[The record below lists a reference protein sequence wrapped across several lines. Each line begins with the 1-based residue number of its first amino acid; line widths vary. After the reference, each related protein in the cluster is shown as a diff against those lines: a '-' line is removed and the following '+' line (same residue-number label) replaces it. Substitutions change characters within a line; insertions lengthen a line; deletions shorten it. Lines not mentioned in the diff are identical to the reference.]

1 MPPPC
6 VSCYHMSPDLMGLTA
21 ISTITAKLPV
31 MSEARTII
39 AVIWHVGGSA
49 EQEKVDEGNLKH
61 NSKVSLNDGRLL
73 SPSVFGGY
81 GSILSLSSTY
91 QSVAHQQS

>member
-6 VSCYHMSPDLMGLTA
+6 VSCYHVSPDLMGLTA

-31 MSEARTII
+31 KSEARTII

-49 EQEKVDEGNLKH
+49 EQEKVDEGNLNH
-61 NSKVSLNDGRLL
+61 NS
-73 SPSVFGGY
+73 SVFGGY

-91 QSVAHQQS
+91 QSVAHRQS